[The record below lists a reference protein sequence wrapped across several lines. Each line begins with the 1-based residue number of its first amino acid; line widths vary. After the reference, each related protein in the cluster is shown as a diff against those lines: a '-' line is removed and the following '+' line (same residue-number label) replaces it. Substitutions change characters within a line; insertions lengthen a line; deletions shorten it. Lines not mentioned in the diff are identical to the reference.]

1 MKFKSYVTMT
11 MALMA
16 FVLGVCSCGSD
27 NDEPEVPVA
36 SQVAGSYTGNEVIKV
51 MGEISS
57 EGTSTY
63 EIVKSTD
70 VSVDM
75 TIPEAGSMGPMVIP
89 ALPVKN
95 IPLTKS
101 GETITG
107 KLASYSGKVTN
118 SKGEEKAY
126 TISDVTIIFSGKTV
140 VVTFSL
146 KYGNMPMSMDT
157 TFTGT
162 RQ

>member
-1 MKFKSYVTMT
+1 MRIKSFATMT
-11 MALMA
+11 MAAVA
-16 FVLGVCSCGSD
+16 FVLSVCSCSSD
-27 NDEPEVPVA
+27 NDEPEVPMA
-36 SQVAGSYTGNEVIKV
+36 TQVAGSYTGNEVIKV
-51 MGEISS
+51 LGEVSS

-63 EIVKSTD
+63 EFTKSTD
-70 VSVDM
+70 TSIDM
-75 TIPEAGSMGPMVIP
+75 TIPESGAMGHMAIP

-101 GETITG
+101 GETVTG
-107 KLASYSGKVTN
+107 KLASYSGTVTN
-118 SKGEEKAY
+118 SSGAEKAY
-126 TISDVTIIFSGKTV
+126 TISDVTVIFSGKTV

-162 RQ
+162 GK